1 MARLTLADLE
11 QIQLEALADDVEIDL
26 ARMLLWSECEARA
39 YFESGGTAVPAQA
52 VPAAAPSDAPTDA
65 PTDAPVDASL
75 SDASTAA
82 DPALTAFLALH
93 GLGSLAPAL
102 AGDSLA
108 GHAAALRAGGRPAF
122 LAALKRRGV
131 ASLTHRQS
139 LATALAKADKAAG
152 GLAVAAA
159 AADGGEPTGGRRAHA
174 RARPLPPP
182 LPPHIRLTRAQAT
195 LTLTLT
201 LTRI

>member
-26 ARMLLWSECEARA
+26 ARMQLWSACEARA
-39 YFESGGTAVPAQA
+39 YFESGGAAVPAEA
-52 VPAAAPSDAPTDA
+52 VPAEAPSDAPS
-65 PTDAPVDASL
+65 DAPVDAPP

-152 GLAVAAA
+152 GLAVAVA
-159 AADGGEPTGGRRAHA
+159 AADGGK
-174 RARPLPPP
+174 PP
-182 LPPHIRLTRAQAT
+182 
-195 LTLTLT
+195 
-201 LTRI
+201 